1 MDLKKYDE
9 LRKKI
14 NTKDF
19 EGNNKGLDR
28 WLYGFSFVGNIISIF
43 FAYFLLYPSLLK
55 AISINL
61 ISGMWG
67 TVLAFIFANMFLII
81 FEIVKRYLFRNF
93 SSDFVA
99 SGRKISASLLGWLTI
114 SLAIISLSFFLSL
127 VGAKNLASTSSV
139 KNTVAITTVD
149 IQKDNLAITYENKK
163 KIYVDDNQALRNVN
177 NDLRNTLAQTPINY
191 ATVRRDYQESIDK
204 NTKIIESN
212 QAEINKID
220 EQLKQRVEELKT
232 GLNKTIGGNATED
245 TKNIFLFIIIA
256 IFAEAI
262 IIGGVYFREFYL
274 HQMYVLNKQKFE
286 KIYQKRERYKSLLT
300 FIFNGGKLGVGDK
313 VISGLELK
321 EILKEKT
328 NINDFNKFTDSFLHD
343 MDKIGIFNT
352 VGKRRFIA
360 MTYQEALN
368 IIDNYD
374 DIYMVLENIK

>member
-14 NTKDF
+14 STKDF
-19 EGNNKGLDR
+19 EGNNKGLDK
-28 WLYGFSFVGNIISIF
+28 WLYSFSFVGNLVSIF
-43 FAYFLLYPSLLK
+43 FAYFLLYPALLK

-61 ISGMWG
+61 VSGMWG
-67 TVLAFIFANMFLII
+67 TVLAFIFANTFLII

-139 KNTVAITTVD
+139 KNTVAMTTID

-163 KIYVDDNQALRNVN
+163 KVYEVDNQALRNVN

-232 GLNKTIGGNATED
+232 GLNKTIAGNATED

-262 IIGGVYFREFYL
+262 IIGGVYFREWYEYNL
-274 HQMYVLNKQKFE
+274 YVLNQQKFE
-286 KIYQKRERYKSLLT
+286 KIYQKKDRYRSLLS
-300 FIFNGGKLGVGDK
+300 FVYKDGKLTTGDR
-313 VISGLELK
+313 VISGMELK
-321 EILKEKT
+321 EIVAEKTTLQNSNKLVDEFLKE
-328 NINDFNKFTDSFLHD
+328 
-343 MDKIGIFNT
+343 MDNLGIFST
-352 VGKRRFIA
+352 TGKRRFIV
-360 MTYQEALN
+360 MSYNEAQN
-368 IIDNYD
+368 VIEHFD
-374 DIYMVLENIK
+374 DAYRALENIK